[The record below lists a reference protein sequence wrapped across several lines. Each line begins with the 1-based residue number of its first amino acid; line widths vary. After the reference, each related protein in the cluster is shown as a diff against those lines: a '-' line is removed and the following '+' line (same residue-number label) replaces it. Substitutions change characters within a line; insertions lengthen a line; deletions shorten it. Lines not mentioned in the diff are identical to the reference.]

1 MFRQIAVKSAK
12 LTNNFTEIWHF
23 WKLFDDFCLLVSC
36 FQNLLS
42 FILFTNIQIFL
53 SFLAWLVQIISFSW
67 KIWFKSAI
75 VLQVHFLLVIGQ
87 RFGILLERPDKRQVS
102 TKVQIFFDF
111 QDADSK
117 IQPNLEHLET
127 V

>member
-87 RFGILLERPDKRQVS
+87 WFDILLERPDKRQVS